1 VIVEPLR
8 GIDVES
14 AERAA
19 RQFLR
24 ALGVGEKALVDAP
37 RRMVASYAERL
48 TPQPFRPT
56 TFPNVDDCDYHDL
69 VLARSIPFASLCE
82 EHVLPFVG
90 AAHVGYLPG
99 ERVIGLS
106 KLARVVDFYSR
117 QLQSQQRLT
126 NDVLEWINDTL
137 HASAAGVVI
146 EAQHLCDSERPHA
159 SVVTSAFSGVL
170 RTDTEARREFLS
182 RCR

>member
-1 VIVEPLR
+1 MIVEPLR
-8 GIDVES
+8 HFDPQS

-37 RRMVASYAERL
+37 RRMVDAYADWL
-48 TPQPFRPT
+48 TPRDFTPT
-56 TFPNVDDCDYHDL
+56 TFPNAADCDYHDL
-69 VLARSIPFASLCE
+69 VIARSIRFASLCE

-90 AAHVGYLPG
+90 VAHVGYQPG
-99 ERVIGLS
+99 DRVIGLS

-126 NDVLEWINDTL
+126 NDVLGWVNETL
-137 HASAAGVVI
+137 HPGAAGVVI
-146 EAQHLCDSERPHA
+146 EAQHLCERERPA
-159 SVVTSAFSGVL
+159 ATVVTSAFSGEL
-170 RTDTEARREFLS
+170 RTDAEARREFLS